1 MVILFLSL
9 DEVLEI
15 HDDQIRRH
23 GGAAGT
29 RELGLVQSALAMP
42 RAGGPA
48 GYYHT
53 DLCEM
58 AAAYLYYIV
67 RNHPFVDGNKR
78 TGVAAALVFLQMN
91 GIEIRVTDDELVDVV
106 LAAADGTLGKS
117 SIAEFEQSSG
127 GRRFKSGR
135 PDQ

>member
-15 HDDQIRRH
+15 HDDQIRRY
-23 GGAAGT
+23 GGASGT
-29 RELGLVQSALAMP
+29 RELGLVQSALGTP

-53 DLCEM
+53 DLYEM
-58 AAAYLYYIV
+58 AAAYLYHIV

-91 GIEIRVTDDELVDVV
+91 GIEIRVTDDELVGVV
-106 LAAADGTLGKS
+106 LAVADGTLGKS
-117 SIAEFEQSSG
+117 GIAEFL
-127 GRRFKSGR
+127 RRR
-135 PDQ
+135 TRI